1 MSFSKP
7 QLAVYTCPNRFRVLI
22 TGRRF
27 GKTHLAMYE
36 LLRFA
41 SRKANSKIFYVAPTY
56 RMAKE
61 IMWKQLKKKV
71 TEHKWIKYA
80 NETELSLTLR
90 NGSQIS
96 LKGAD
101 KSPDNLRGVGL
112 DFLLLDEYADIPFEA
127 WSEVLRPTI
136 SDRHVTGN
144 VLFVG
149 TPRGF
154 GNWSYEIYQK
164 GLGNDPEWKSFKFT
178 TLDGGQVDQDEIDQA
193 MKDLD
198 ERTFRQEYMAS
209 FETYSGVVYY
219 NFSRDENV
227 RKCTYD
233 KDLIIHVGLDFN
245 IDPMSACL
253 FHIKNGN
260 IEVFDEIVI
269 YSSNTDEFIDELL
282 SRYNK
287 NKIIIY
293 PDPASRQRKTSA
305 GGRTDLTILQNAGF
319 IVKCKSTHALVRDR
333 INSVNSKLKAFDG
346 KRSIFIDGSCKT
358 LINSLM
364 KQIYKEGTTQP
375 EKNNGYD
382 HMTDA
387 LGYAVEF
394 LFPITS
400 NLPKSQPKRFS

>member
-387 LGYAVEF
+387 LGYAIEF